1 MNEYERKAHDLFLS
15 GYNCAQAVAA
25 AFSEKMGMDEKTVLK
40 MASGFGGGMGRMREV
55 CGAVSAMT
63 MVLSN
68 LYGYN
73 ETDDDEKKA
82 LYSLVQKCCE
92 RFKNE
97 YKTIICKTLLGLDG
111 EIKPEPTPTKR
122 SEEFYKKRPCLGYV
136 VCAASILSDV
146 ISEKENF

>member
-1 MNEYERKAHDLFLS
+1 MNKHEQLACKYFTY
-15 GYNCAQAVAA
+15 GYNCAQSVFA
-25 AFSEKMGMDEKTVLK
+25 AFHEEMGMDEKTVLK

-73 ETDDDEKKA
+73 DTDDDEKKA

-92 RFKNE
+92 RFKDE